1 MKSLFITSP
10 NEVKRQIRDMKVVSS
25 NTESLNKFF
34 HDHLQ
39 FVKGLN
45 VPSVF
50 FLKNV
55 EVIKDGVLI
64 SETPCYWF
72 SDSKHVAVN
81 KTYLLTYSKVLIT
94 FCC

>member
-10 NEVKRQIRDMKVVSS
+10 NEVKREIRDMKVVSS

-50 FLKNV
+50 F
-55 EVIKDGVLI
+55 
-64 SETPCYWF
+64 
-72 SDSKHVAVN
+72 SKE
-81 KTYLLTYSKVLIT
+81 
-94 FCC
+94 C